1 MREGTRDLT
10 AQVRREEF
18 ANCGFACLLP
28 MFRRQTLRWGTL
40 WNVVYENMPLIRLQL
55 NLALR
60 GLAEEKK
67 KNVLDLFSA
76 KSDPAKNCFG
86 YETTVGP
93 FFFALRLTN
102 LSGVIFPKVRLA
114 NSAAVLPK

>member
-1 MREGTRDLT
+1 MECSLRKYAINTFTTQLGPSRTR
-10 AQVRREEF
+10 RR
-18 ANCGFACLLP
+18 
-28 MFRRQTLRWGTL
+28 
-40 WNVVYENMPLIRLQL
+40 
-55 NLALR
+55 
-60 GLAEEKK
+60 KK